1 MWQLKYG
8 AFLAVACEGS
18 RSSNADPGVCAVVSV
33 SPVRMSEKLKEVLDS
48 RVFVTVAT
56 LRPDGSPH
64 QSVVWVGRRGGSL
77 FFVTGV
83 DKVKIRNLRRDPR
96 LSVAVNPPEDPYGYA
111 VLSGTARFESAGSR
125 ERMDEL
131 ALKYSGKVYAEHHP
145 ESYAVLPELVTVHLA
160 PERIAARF
168 L

>member
-1 MWQLKYG
+1 MSQ
-8 AFLAVACEGS
+8 
-18 RSSNADPGVCAVVSV
+18 
-33 SPVRMSEKLKEVLDS
+33 VRMSEKLREALDS

-64 QSVVWVGRRGGSL
+64 QSVVWVGRRGDDL

-83 DKVKIRNLRRDPR
+83 DKVKVRNLRRDPR
-96 LSVAVNPPEDPYGYA
+96 LSLTVNPPDEPYGYA
-111 VLSGTARFESAGSR
+111 VISGTARFDSVGVR

-131 ALKYSGKVYAEHHP
+131 AIKYTGQTYAEHNP
-145 ESYAVLPELVTVHLA
+145 QSYAALPELVTIHVT
-160 PERIAARF
+160 PEKIAARF